1 MVFGPAFLL
10 LPTSVLPLYGIEPEP
25 ATVLVSR
32 FFGGALVQLGTALYL
47 VREAREVA
55 IQRGLVLA
63 GVVGA
68 AAGLA
73 VSLMGQLS
81 GVVNVMGW
89 STVVI
94 YGLLLVGYAAHL
106 RARPA
111 TA

>member
-1 MVFGPAFLL
+1 LGRNHSTRPNTLFSIAGVLALVFGPAFLL

-47 VREAREVA
+47 VREVR
-55 IQRGLVLA
+55 
-63 GVVGA
+63 
-68 AAGLA
+68 
-73 VSLMGQLS
+73 
-81 GVVNVMGW
+81 
-89 STVVI
+89 VVI